1 MLRSL
6 TTPEHFVSAMPAE
19 PPTLEDAQ
27 LPGFFHAAD
36 EASLRG
42 QRTALWG
49 NRIRSGGAVAAA
61 IGGAFTL
68 AVGSLDL
75 WALVSL
81 IGFVVA
87 FGAELVLGVQPPE
100 RKWYLARAGAESVK
114 TLSWRYS
121 VGADPFF
128 LTLPGTEADKLFR
141 ARVGQVAKQVS
152 AAVTP
157 PEGDGGSPTEA
168 MRALRAAALAQQRE
182 VYLRDR
188 TTAQRN
194 WYSRKAKS
202 NARASVAWR
211 SALVGAELVA
221 IALATLRFAGVLDI
235 DIAGVL
241 AAFIGA
247 GAAWL
252 ALKQHTTLESAYSLT
267 AAELQK
273 QDATL
278 RSADDDE
285 WAEAVAD
292 AEEAISREHTMW
304 LASRSEVN
312 ERIG

>member
-1 MLRSL
+1 
-6 TTPEHFVSAMPAE
+6 MPADQL
-19 PPTLEDAQ
+19 TLEDSQ
-27 LPGFFHAAD
+27 LPGFFDAAD
-36 EASLRG
+36 GASMRG
-42 QRTALWG
+42 QQTALWG

-68 AVGSLDL
+68 VVGPFDL

-87 FGAELVLGVQPPE
+87 FTAELVLSVRPPE
-100 RKWYLARAGAESVK
+100 HKWYLARAGAESVK

-128 LTLPGTEADKLFR
+128 ITLPDGEAEKLFR

-152 AAVTP
+152 EAVTP
-157 PEGDGGSPTEA
+157 PEGDGASPTEA
-168 MRALRAAALAQQRE
+168 MRTLRAASTAQQRD

-188 TTAQRN
+188 TRAQRD
-194 WYSRKAKS
+194 WYSRKAQS
-202 NARASVAWR
+202 NARASFAWR
-211 SALVGAELVA
+211 TTLVGAELLA
-221 IALATLRFAGVLDI
+221 IALATLRFAGVWDVDL
-235 DIAGVL
+235 AGVL

-267 AAELQK
+267 ASELQK

-278 RSADDDE
+278 TSAGDE
-285 WAEAVAD
+285 DWAEAVAD

-304 LASRSEVN
+304 LASRSDVN
-312 ERIG
+312 ERIGK

>member
-1 MLRSL
+1 V
-6 TTPEHFVSAMPAE
+6 T
-19 PPTLEDAQ
+19 
-27 LPGFFHAAD
+27 
-36 EASLRG
+36 
-42 QRTALWG
+42 
-49 NRIRSGGAVAAA
+49 
-61 IGGAFTL
+61 
-68 AVGSLDL
+68 
-75 WALVSL
+75 L

-100 RKWYLARAGAESVK
+100 RTWYLARAGAESVK

-128 LTLPGTEADKLFR
+128 LTLPQREADSLFR
-141 ARVGQVAKQVS
+141 ARVGQVSKQVS

-168 MRALRAAALAQQRE
+168 MRTLRAASMAEQRD

-188 TTAQRN
+188 TRAQRN
-194 WYSRKAKS
+194 WYSRKAES

-211 SALVGAELVA
+211 SALVVAELVA
-221 IALATLRFAGVLDI
+221 IALATLRFAGVWDI

-252 ALKQHTTLESAYSLT
+252 ALKQHTTLESAYALT

-273 QDATL
+273 QDAAL
-278 RSADDDE
+278 LSADDDE

-312 ERIG
+312 EQIG